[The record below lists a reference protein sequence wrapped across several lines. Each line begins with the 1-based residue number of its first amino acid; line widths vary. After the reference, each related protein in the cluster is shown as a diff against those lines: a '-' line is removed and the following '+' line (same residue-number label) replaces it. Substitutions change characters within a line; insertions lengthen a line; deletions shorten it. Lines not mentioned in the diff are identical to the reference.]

1 VLSWVVMLDL
11 SEVPVLE
18 TARLRLRRVE
28 ERDVDALTAMFGDP
42 RYMRFMGDGKL
53 ADRAGA
59 WRSIAGA
66 LGHWVLRGYGFF
78 AVEEKAAGHFI
89 GWSGV
94 LNPEGWPGIEIAWG
108 VAPDRW
114 RQGFATEAATA
125 VRRYA
130 ADTLHL
136 TRLISL
142 IHPENAASIRVA
154 EKIGERFLRTIEFQG
169 KAVRLY
175 GVDLPPSGTAPVSS
189 IDGA

>member
-1 VLSWVVMLDL
+1 MLDIC
-11 SEVPVLE
+11 EVPVLE

-28 ERDVDALTAMFGDP
+28 ERDVDAVTLMFGDP

-53 ADRAGA
+53 ADRAAA
-59 WRSIAGA
+59 WRAIAGT
-66 LGHWVLRGYGFF
+66 LGHWTLRGFGFF
-78 AVEEKAAGHFI
+78 AIEEKASGAFI
-89 GWSGV
+89 GWSGL

-108 VAPDRW
+108 IAPDRW

-125 VRRYA
+125 VRHYA

-142 IHPENAASIRVA
+142 IHPENVASIRVA

-175 GVDLPPSGTAPVSS
+175 GVDLPASG
-189 IDGA
+189 